1 MELSSSEMINT
12 WHEQHPGM
20 RRKRRS
26 PQMKGGI
33 SRRVKRAHDIDEE
46 CNEEIFCWARNWA
59 DTTESTTMGGVEETL
74 LGCDDA
80 SLALEE
86 ALVTVKAG
94 QTVSEKVKAK
104 LKLVAEKHCR
114 QSVRN
119 AVADVLLL
127 LYYEQGQVV
136 VEEAINQ
143 ALLEAEEVQSC
154 QVREAV
160 IQASWP
166 LENLEDISAWLNTME
181 EGLDFYVDICS
192 GGEGSDAYIKGGIEA
207 MEGDWKSAVTI
218 YKDNKFI
225 CGATIIGRD
234 TIVTAAHCLA
244 GYKEDGGAFY
254 TVRAG
259 MLRKQSSSPWEQ
271 QRFIKEVI
279 INTKYDNIFLSH
291 DVALGKLNE
300 SLAIN
305 KDVQIACLPQHTEM
319 FPAVG
324 STCRAAGWGDLGEQ
338 GQEAQQLMTGN
349 VPIKAT
355 CTRSYNNLEFQI
367 CGGFNEG
374 GMDSCQ
380 GDSGGPLYCKTEK
393 EGEWYL
399 AGVISHGK
407 GCGRAG
413 EAGVYVRLAYYLPWI
428 EVTTIYI
435 NALIN
440 CQDILLG
447 VYLFSLSE

>member
-12 WHEQHPGM
+12 WHEQHPSM

-26 PQMKGGI
+26 AHMKGDI

-86 ALVTVKAG
+86 ALVAVKAG
-94 QTVSEKVKAK
+94 QTVSEEVKAK

-192 GGEGSDAYIKGGIEA
+192 GGEGSDAYIMGGSEA
-207 MEGDWKSAVTI
+207 MEGDWKSAVAI
-218 YKDNKFI
+218 YKDNRFL

-259 MLRKQSSSPWEQ
+259 MLRKQSSSP
-271 QRFIKEVI
+271 
-279 INTKYDNIFLSH
+279 
-291 DVALGKLNE
+291 LG
-300 SLAIN
+300 
-305 KDVQIACLPQHTEM
+305 
-319 FPAVG
+319 
-324 STCRAAGWGDLGEQ
+324 AA
-338 GQEAQQLMTGN
+338 
-349 VPIKAT
+349 
-355 CTRSYNNLEFQI
+355 
-367 CGGFNEG
+367 
-374 GMDSCQ
+374 
-380 GDSGGPLYCKTEK
+380 
-393 EGEWYL
+393 
-399 AGVISHGK
+399 
-407 GCGRAG
+407 
-413 EAGVYVRLAYYLPWI
+413 
-428 EVTTIYI
+428 
-435 NALIN
+435 
-440 CQDILLG
+440 
-447 VYLFSLSE
+447 